1 MKKMLIKVVKQ
12 SEVVHFVN
20 DGKVTGAPMGATI
33 AARTK
38 VANTVVSPSGIVS
51 TYLNVETKSP
61 KGQMINL
68 RINDS
73 QITNQPEMVD
83 VEIPALYELG
93 EFDHKGQI
101 ITGYVE
107 KVSILN
113 AYSPFNNMTLMIV
126 TEEGRS
132 FDNCK
137 VIEGN
142 TSVVWGLV

>member
-1 MKKMLIKVVKQ
+1 MKKMTIKVVKQ
-12 SEVVHFVN
+12 GEVIHFVN
-20 DGKVTGAPMGATI
+20 NGQVSGAPMGATI

-38 VANTVVSPSGIVS
+38 AANTTVSPSGIVS

-73 QITNQPEMVD
+73 QIINQPAMVD
-83 VEIPALYELG
+83 LEIPALYELG

-101 ITGYVE
+101 IEGYVE
-107 KVSILN
+107 KVTISN
-113 AYSPFNNMTLMIV
+113 AYSPFNNVTLMVV

-137 VIEGN
+137 VIEEN
-142 TSVVWGLV
+142 PTVWGLV

>member
-1 MKKMLIKVVKQ
+1 MKKMLIKIVKQ
-12 SEVVHFVN
+12 GEIVHFVN

-38 VANTVVSPSGIVS
+38 AANTVVSPSGIVS
-51 TYLNVETKSP
+51 TYINVETKSP

-73 QITNQPEMVD
+73 QITNNPTMTD

-93 EFDHKGQI
+93 QFDHKGQI
-101 ITGYVE
+101 IEGYVE
-107 KVSILN
+107 KVTIN
-113 AYSPFNNMTLMIV
+113 NVYSPFNNMTMMVVDIDN
-126 TEEGRS
+126 RS

-137 VIEGN
+137 VIEEN
-142 TSVVWGLV
+142 TAVWGLV

>member
-1 MKKMLIKVVKQ
+1 MKKMTIQVVKQ
-12 SEVVHFVN
+12 SEIVHFVN
-20 DGKVTGAPMGATI
+20 DGKVNGAPVGATI
-33 AARTK
+33 AARVK
-38 VANTVVSPSGIVS
+38 AANTVVSPSGIVS

-61 KGQMINL
+61 KGQIINL

-73 QITNQPEMVD
+73 QIINHPLMID

-101 ITGYVE
+101 IEGYVE
-107 KVSILN
+107 KVTIN
-113 AYSPFNNMTLMIV
+113 NVYSPFDTMTMMVV

-137 VIEGN
+137 VIECN